1 MALFPAKA
9 STGPKAP
16 ANIKEY
22 QMDGIASQA
31 IDLLVVGMGTVFSFL
46 ALLILATSLMS
57 RFIGLVSRPENLP
70 PSASSA
76 PTPTPPNMEDQQLI
90 AVISAALHKHRS
102 RKH

>member
-1 MALFPAKA
+1 
-9 STGPKAP
+9 
-16 ANIKEY
+16 
-22 QMDGIASQA
+22 MDGIASQA

-57 RFIGLVSRPENLP
+57 RFVDLISRPEP
-70 PSASSA
+70 RQPSASSA
-76 PTPTPPNMEDQQLI
+76 PTQNPQNLEDQQLI